1 MLDFNK
7 IVKKLLKKTWKIL
20 FKEEVFDIIDPEKA
34 GENLETSE
42 FKQNPNYPI
51 IKRFTEIQWVNISS
65 EDMLKINKVLLG
77 LEDFDILKLE
87 KNLKGNFFSDPKLEP
102 CLLRYLLKI
111 TRLNPQLIRNED
123 LKIEKIDLPKEFK
136 NNDIL
141 NDENSEIIKLLAQNY
156 IKIPDWVHWEPNFDK
171 DIQTCFDITVNK
183 IIDKKQFQEN
193 ESFGIAMQDIKSGD
207 IETKLQA
214 ITYIYSLV
222 NTSQWIWWKRSAEL
236 FRQMLQEHSK
246 KKKDY
251 FELKTVKLE
260 TKLKDETDDQKRK
273 DIMQEIE
280 NLNKRKNEDDFSWE
294 VFSAWKQ
301 DYISDKAPGE

>member
-1 MLDFNK
+1 
-7 IVKKLLKKTWKIL
+7 
-20 FKEEVFDIIDPEKA
+20 
-34 GENLETSE
+34 
-42 FKQNPNYPI
+42 
-51 IKRFTEIQWVNISS
+51 
-65 EDMLKINKVLLG
+65 
-77 LEDFDILKLE
+77 
-87 KNLKGNFFSDPKLEP
+87 
-102 CLLRYLLKI
+102 
-111 TRLNPQLIRNED
+111 
-123 LKIEKIDLPKEFK
+123 
-136 NNDIL
+136 
-141 NDENSEIIKLLAQNY
+141 
-156 IKIPDWVHWEPNFDK
+156 
-171 DIQTCFDITVNK
+171 
-183 IIDKKQFQEN
+183 
-193 ESFGIAMQDIKSGD
+193 MQDIKSGD